1 LDRWLTKEKVYVFDL
16 DGVLIDVNFKIKIVL
31 EKLGFDENTNP
42 RSLNVVDRQKFWK
55 LFLSEEYIKYDK
67 PRAIGINL
75 LKDRLDK
82 GRIVVVTGRPET
94 LRRKT
99 LEELS
104 KWSIPVNRLIF
115 IFRRRGDRR
124 RDVDFKVDVNAKLGN
139 IVEVHDD
146 TEEILEKIKEFF
158 PNTSLYLHFNDEY
171 AEY

>member
-1 LDRWLTKEKVYVFDL
+1 MFDL
-16 DGVLIDVNFKIKIVL
+16 DGVLIDVSLKIKNVL
-31 EKLGFDENTNP
+31 EKLGFDENINP
-42 RSLNVVDRQKFWK
+42 RSLNVVDRQKFWR

-67 PRAIGINL
+67 PRAVGISL

-94 LRRKT
+94 LRRIT

-124 RDVDFKVDVNAKLGN
+124 KDVDFKIDVITKLGN
-139 IVEVHDD
+139 VVEVHDD
-146 TEEILEKIKEFF
+146 IEEILKKIKEFF
-158 PNTSLYLHFNDEY
+158 PNTKLYLHFNDKYSEY
-171 AEY
+171 